1 MIAYDARN
9 NRLEIINLLE
19 DRKRYI
25 PCLGINPETEKV
37 ISADA
42 FGDEIRV
49 RAVPKVGC
57 NVGTGLVR
65 LVKYSLS
72 EATDDPGTR
81 PSAEAPMPVGRNP
94 FGSRDPVTAAFSN
107 PLKRIPR
114 PTQARNR

>member
-19 DRKRYI
+19 NRKRYI

-37 ISADA
+37 IGADA

-57 NVGTGLVR
+57 NVGTGIVR

-72 EATDDPGTR
+72 QATEDPGTR
-81 PSAEAPMPVGRNP
+81 RSAEAPMPVGHNP
-94 FGSRDPVTAAFSN
+94 FGSRDPTTAAFSN

-114 PTQARNR
+114 PAQARNE